1 MYWMARLLRSPSCCS
16 LLRSFVV
23 VVTLLHDHHEFL
35 RPASVLSMM
44 ICREHVLAHLLV
56 IGLLAALL
64 HASQASALAPEVSS
78 PNDYQRS
85 RVLLSDLFYLS
96 LSLSLPS
103 DGAWRR

>member
-78 PNDYQRS
+78 PNDYQRGT
-85 RVLLSDLFYLS
+85 RDVALSATDMPPFQ
-96 LSLSLPS
+96 
-103 DGAWRR
+103 GTAI